1 MKERRCI
8 TRSIARGRSSRQRS
22 RCFVTCTIVVQMART
37 SLTSTL
43 PNVEAF
49 CRTYETGSFTRAARA
64 LSVTPQAVSRSVA
77 RLEGTLGITFFRR
90 TTRSCSPTDAAHRY
104 YAVCT
109 QALGLLSNAERDIAS
124 GKKAPQG
131 HVRISVPTTFGH
143 HRLLPWLGGFR
154 ERYPAV
160 KLELREAMTAQQIE
174 LLNAQQA
181 DLGFVIPPLQNADG
195 LTSEVVA
202 RYRLVA
208 AIPEGHPLARHAQIK
223 LSDLAHDPWILF
235 SARQGPGLHRIILDA
250 CARAGF
256 IPNIGQEAPQME
268 TIANLVA
275 GGMGVALVSR
285 ALATGGRKGV
295 AFCEL
300 TGPGAPVEFELAV
313 AYAQSTPILDAFIA
327 ATRDQTTLTTS

>member
-22 RCFVTCTIVVQMART
+22 RRFVTCTIVVQMART

-143 HRLLPWLGGFR
+143 HRLLPWLGAFR
-154 ERYPAV
+154 ERYPEVRVDVNVSNQNVDFVREGFDMAV
-160 KLELREAMTAQQIE
+160 RMGTLNDASLAVRKLGSFRFGVFAS
-174 LLNAQQA
+174 
-181 DLGFVIPPLQNADG
+181 P
-195 LTSEVVA
+195 S
-202 RYRLVA
+202 Y
-208 AIPEGHPLARHAQIK
+208 LARHGAPKVPKDLERHTCITF
-223 LSDLAHDPWILF
+223 LMPRTGRALPWSFNPAPRSFVPVESYRCSDDVLGVVTL
-235 SARQGPGLHRIILDA
+235 
-250 CARAGF
+250 ARAGVGLTQIYDF
-256 IPNIGQEAPQME
+256 
-268 TIANLVA
+268 LVEKDVA
-275 GGMGVALVSR
+275 SGALVEVLAPFRGGSRPFSLVYPRGVVMSRAAR
-285 ALATGGRKGV
+285 ALADFV
-295 AFCEL
+295 
-300 TGPGAPVEFELAV
+300 VERAR
-313 AYAQSTPILDAFIA
+313 SSS
-327 ATRDQTTLTTS
+327 R

>member
-1 MKERRCI
+1 MIEL
-8 TRSIARGRSSRQRS
+8 RQFRQ
-22 RCFVTCTIVVQMART
+22 FIVVAEELSFRRAADRLNMAQPPLTATIKRLEDAIGATLIERT
-37 SLTSTL
+37 NRITCLT
-43 PNVEAF
+43 EAGRVF
-49 CRTYETGSFTRAARA
+49 LEEARKTVNQADHAVLRAQRAGAGLTGSLR
-64 LSVTPQAVSRSVA
+64 VTFV
-77 RLEGTLGITFFRR
+77 
-90 TTRSCSPTDAAHRY
+90 
-104 YAVCT
+104 
-109 QALGLLSNAERDIAS
+109 AS
-124 GKKAPQG
+124 GA
-131 HVRISVPTTFGH
+131 RE
-143 HRLLPWLGGFR
+143 LLPSILRRFR